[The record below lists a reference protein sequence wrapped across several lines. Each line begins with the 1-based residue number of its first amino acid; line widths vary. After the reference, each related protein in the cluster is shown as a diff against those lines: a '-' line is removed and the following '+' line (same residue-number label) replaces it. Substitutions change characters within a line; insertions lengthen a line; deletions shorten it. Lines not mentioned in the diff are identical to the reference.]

1 MEPTFV
7 SILHLLA
14 YNGYEDE
21 AYKGSAVCKETW
33 EDKRIFFPRL
43 INKKFGRG
51 KRTLIEINAMC
62 SNEPLA
68 LQRIKTLVS
77 YGANPDI
84 QNDSDQ
90 FTPLLHLCSHG
101 DSYKMDTFKYLLSR
115 NVRLD
120 GYPRP
125 HWCPLSLLAT
135 RSSARAKMEL
145 LLQHGADIHTPRTLG
160 HSVLYT
166 VCRLS
171 DVENA
176 DTIHF
181 LCERG
186 ARVNG
191 NEGGLVPLSGAL
203 QKNVAFAEALVQHGA
218 IIPEDSMEDAL
229 GLRLEPAVQFL
240 QKHGVRIP
248 ENALMEAIEDD
259 DPGMVHLLL
268 SCRVSPNTP
277 IFGKPPLFHVGAVG
291 YITKQTVTIVRI
303 LCYMG
308 ANVNARSLVSQYT
321 TFTLSYESKEEPVLY
336 DMIRQYIRTKSTYI
350 LEIIKILVE
359 HGAIP
364 PPSSEYS
371 HIPPFN
377 KDPLTFGTM
386 NDILLRGRGGL
397 FTNQVNYLYS

>member
-21 AYKGSAVCKETW
+21 AYTGSAVCKETW

-51 KRTLIEINAMC
+51 KHTLIEINAMC
-62 SNEPLA
+62 SNETLG

-90 FTPLLHLCSHG
+90 FTPLLHLCLHG
-101 DSYKMDTFKYLLSR
+101 DTYKMDTFKYLLSQ
-115 NVRLD
+115 NVRLN
-120 GYPRP
+120 GYPRH

-145 LLQHGADIHTPRTLG
+145 LLDHGADIHTTHTLG

-166 VCRLS
+166 VCRSS

-176 DTIHF
+176 DIIHF
-181 LCERG
+181 LCDRG

-191 NEGGLVPLSGAL
+191 NEGGLLPLSGAL
-203 QKNVAFAEALVQHGA
+203 QKNVEFAEALVQRGS

-240 QKHGVRIP
+240 QKHGFRIP
-248 ENALMEAIEDD
+248 EDALMEAIEDN

-277 IFGKPPLFHVGAVG
+277 IFGKPPLFHAVS
-291 YITKQTVTIVRI
+291 YITKQTVVIVRI

-308 ANVNARSLVSQYT
+308 ANVNARSLVTQ
-321 TFTLSYESKEEPVLY
+321 FTPFTWVYETKEEPVLY
-336 DMIRQYIRTKSTYI
+336 DMIRQYIRSKNPHI
-350 LEIIKILVE
+350 LDIIQILVE

-364 PPSSEYS
+364 PPSTEYS

-377 KDPLTFGTM
+377 KNPLSFGSM
-386 NDILLRGRGGL
+386 NAILLRGRGGL
-397 FTNQVNYLYS
+397 FTTQVKYVYS